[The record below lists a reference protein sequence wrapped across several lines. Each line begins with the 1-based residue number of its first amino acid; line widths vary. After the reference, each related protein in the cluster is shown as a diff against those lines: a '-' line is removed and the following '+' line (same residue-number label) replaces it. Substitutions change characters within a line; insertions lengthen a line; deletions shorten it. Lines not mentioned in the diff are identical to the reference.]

1 MKKTESTVKTISNKD
16 DLRWIEF
23 KNKWKEME
31 GKVIH
36 VKIGKTV
43 GHEAE
48 MKIELLFL
56 EGPDSGRT
64 REINVI
70 NAYYDF

>member
-1 MKKTESTVKTISNKD
+1 
-16 DLRWIEF
+16 
-23 KNKWKEME
+23 ME

-36 VKIGKTV
+36 VKIGETV